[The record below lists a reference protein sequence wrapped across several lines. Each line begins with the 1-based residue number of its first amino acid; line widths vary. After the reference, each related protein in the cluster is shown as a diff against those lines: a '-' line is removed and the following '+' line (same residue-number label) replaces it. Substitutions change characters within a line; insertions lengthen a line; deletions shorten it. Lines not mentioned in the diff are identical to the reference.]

1 MQRKPSVIFYNKLT
15 YTIMTIYISI
25 PISGHD
31 VKKVREKADLTKA
44 MLSRAGHKVIT
55 PFEVPAGKNPVYK
68 DYICCDLRALLDC
81 DAIYLCDGW
90 QFSQGCQLEAEAA
103 RIYKLQ
109 VMYERQPSDGGAYF
123 FNR

>member
-1 MQRKPSVIFYNKLT
+1 
-15 YTIMTIYISI
+15 MTIYISL
-25 PISGHD
+25 PITGQEQ
-31 VKKVREKADLTKA
+31 KAREKADLTKA
-44 MLSRAGHKVIT
+44 MLSRSGHQPISPFDIYAGAKPKWEDH
-55 PFEVPAGKNPVYK
+55 
-68 DYICCDLRALLDC
+68 ICCDLRALLDC

-109 VMYERQPSDGGAYF
+109 IMYERQPSDGGAYF

>member
-1 MQRKPSVIFYNKLT
+1 MQRKPPVIFYEKLT
-15 YTIMTIYISI
+15 YTIMTIYISL
-25 PISGHD
+25 PITGQEQ
-31 VKKVREKADLTKA
+31 KAREKADLTKA

-55 PFEVPAGKNPVYK
+55 PFEVYAGKNPVYK

-109 VMYERQPSDGGAYF
+109 IMYERQSSDGGAYF

>member
-1 MQRKPSVIFYNKLT
+1 MQRKPPVIFYNKLT
-15 YTIMTIYISI
+15 YTIMTIYISL
-25 PISGHD
+25 PITGQEQEA
-31 VKKVREKADLTKA
+31 REKADLTKA
-44 MLSRAGHKVIT
+44 MLSRAGHKVIN
-55 PFEVPAGKNPVYK
+55 PFEVPAGENPVYK

-109 VMYERQPSDGGAYF
+109 IMYERQPSDGGAYF

>member
-1 MQRKPSVIFYNKLT
+1 MQRKPPVIFYNKLK

-25 PISGHD
+25 PITGQEQEA
-31 VKKVREKADLTKA
+31 REKADLTKA

-55 PFEVPAGKNPVYK
+55 PFEVYAGKNPVYK

-109 VMYERQPSDGGAYF
+109 IMYERQPSDGGAYF

>member
-1 MQRKPSVIFYNKLT
+1 MQRKPPVIFYNNLT
-15 YTIMTIYISI
+15 YTIMTIYISL
-25 PISGHD
+25 PITGQEQ
-31 VKKVREKADLTKA
+31 KAREKADLTKA

-55 PFEVPAGKNPVYK
+55 PFEVYAGKNPVYK
-68 DYICCDLRALLDC
+68 DHIDFDIRTLLDC
-81 DAIYLCDGW
+81 DAIYLCEGW

-109 VMYERQPSDGGAYF
+109 IMYERQSSDGGAYF

>member
-1 MQRKPSVIFYNKLT
+1 MQRKPPVIFYNNLT
-15 YTIMTIYISI
+15 YTIMTIYISL
-25 PISGHD
+25 PITGQEQ
-31 VKKVREKADLTKA
+31 KAREKADLTKA

-55 PFEVPAGKNPVYK
+55 PFEVYAGKNPVYK

-81 DAIYLCDGW
+81 DAIYLCEGW

-109 VMYERQPSDGGAYF
+109 IMYERQPSDGGAYF

>member
-1 MQRKPSVIFYNKLT
+1 
-15 YTIMTIYISI
+15 MTIYISL
-25 PISGHD
+25 PITGQD
-31 VKKVREKADLTKA
+31 DKKVREKADLVKA
-44 MLSRAGHKVIT
+44 ALSRAGHKVIN
-55 PFEVPAGKNPVYK
+55 PFEVPAGENPVYK

-81 DAIYLCDGW
+81 DAIYLCEGW

-109 VMYERQPSDGGAYF
+109 IMHERQPSDGGAYF

>member
-1 MQRKPSVIFYNKLT
+1 MQRKPPVIFYDKLT
-15 YTIMTIYISI
+15 YTIMTIYISL
-25 PISGHD
+25 PITGQEQEA
-31 VKKVREKADLTKA
+31 REKADLTKA

-55 PFEVPAGKNPVYK
+55 PFEVYAGKNPVYK
-68 DYICCDLRALLDC
+68 DHIAFGIRALLDC

-90 QFSQGCQLEAEAA
+90 QFSQGCRLEAEAA

-109 VMYERQPSDGGAYF
+109 IMRERQPSDGGAYF

>member
-1 MQRKPSVIFYNKLT
+1 MQRKPPVIFYNKLT
-15 YTIMTIYISI
+15 YTIMTIYISL
-25 PISGHD
+25 PITGQEQEA
-31 VKKVREKADLTKA
+31 REKADLTKA
-44 MLSRAGHKVIT
+44 MLRRAGHKVIT
-55 PFEVPAGKNPVYK
+55 PFEVYAGKNPVYK
-68 DYICCDLRALLDC
+68 DHIAFDIRALLDC

-109 VMYERQPSDGGAYF
+109 IMHERQPSDGGAYF

>member
-1 MQRKPSVIFYNKLT
+1 MQRKPPVIFYNKLT
-15 YTIMTIYISI
+15 YTIMTIYISL
-25 PISGHD
+25 PITGQEQ
-31 VKKVREKADLTKA
+31 KAREKADLTKA
-44 MLSRAGHKVIT
+44 MLSRSGHQPISPFDIYAGAKPKWEDH
-55 PFEVPAGKNPVYK
+55 
-68 DYICCDLRALLDC
+68 ICCDLRALLDC

-109 VMYERQPSDGGAYF
+109 IMYERQPSDGGAYF